1 MQANERS
8 NAKCLYVIDFIFII
22 FRKQSCFMI
31 PQNCETRDCSR
42 VRPEV
47 LTGSK
52 NSGETCDRTFCI
64 ISRAP
69 EPEVNTISAELRCRA
84 DLGLEEMDESSWM
97 KFTNT
102 RHLSPL
108 VTYKQTYQLV
118 ICPHLILF
126 LYYVYFNWTSVLQF
140 CSFPCFFIMFLWIIT
155 ITVPHFPLA
164 WLYFH
169 LTLLCIVLT

>member
-1 MQANERS
+1 M
-8 NAKCLYVIDFIFII
+8 IDFIFTI

-84 DLGLEEMDESSWM
+84 DLGVEEMDESYWM
-97 KFTNT
+97 KLTNT

-108 VTYKQTYQLV
+108 VMYKQTFQLV

-140 CSFPCFFIMFLWIIT
+140 CSFLCFFITFLWIIT
-155 ITVPHFPLA
+155 IIVPHFPLA

-169 LTLLCIVLT
+169 LPLLCLVLT